1 MATQADKIAK
11 LEKDVALISERL
23 LVIKDNHLKHI
34 NQDLSMIKKV
44 LWSTGFLL
52 FSNLLAL
59 LFYMYR

>member
-52 FSNLLAL
+52 LSNLIAL

>member
-1 MATQADKIAK
+1 MATQAEKISK

-52 FSNLLAL
+52 LSNLLAL